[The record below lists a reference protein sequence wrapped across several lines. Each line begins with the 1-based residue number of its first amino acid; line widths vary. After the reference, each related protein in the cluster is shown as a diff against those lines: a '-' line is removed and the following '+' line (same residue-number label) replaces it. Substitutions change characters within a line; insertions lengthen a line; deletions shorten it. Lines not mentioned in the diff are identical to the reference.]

1 MRQCLRPNLNDHAF
15 CALDLLFR
23 PQNIRITLQRRQDR
37 LIESKRGD
45 TACGRRFTA
54 AKGPVGKDAV
64 WRLDAG
70 RPAFGFNVRCFG
82 SIW

>member
-54 AKGPVGKDAV
+54 AKGPVGKDADLCKDPEEKKQISHY
-64 WRLDAG
+64 R
-70 RPAFGFNVRCFG
+70 FGD
-82 SIW
+82 